1 MSPPLVL
8 HPRSRVVPATI
19 RALAS
24 AGVVLAGIA
33 SLAIPSA
40 STAAPAQTT
49 KTFIDYFQTTPI
61 TCPVTTKTWGCTAT
75 GATTPNCAAGMG
87 VVPRDPCNGIESPE
101 NPPGF
106 YYWDGKVIRAADG
119 TWHLFADRW
128 PGSSGFAAWTT
139 SDPIHAVGD
148 GGAFGPF
155 SDMGF
160 AYSNASFGA
169 DPHHGH
175 NSSVVALAD
184 RTFAMVVSEVVP
196 FTVFTAASLNGPW
209 TPCSNNPGAGLSVP
223 TSGFGGNNNYASN
236 VSLGVGPNGTFEII
250 QRHGLIATSS
260 SGVCGPYKAQQPTN
274 MYPSSETVPSAS
286 AASIYPNRQ
295 KHLDPQAPATVEST
309 YELAEDP
316 LIWYSGGQYHVL
328 YDYPDDRVG
337 YHLTS
342 IDGVHDWTDR
352 GLAYDPRYAQQ
363 IFGYTDGTVDH
374 WFKMERPNVVLEN
387 GHVTYVTFAVSDVD
401 KNDQI
406 PAGSDHGSKVIV
418 VPFDGAQLDCDIGID
433 GCDAVS
439 EGGSASG
446 FDGGRDG
453 GAPDAGVA
461 EGGADGS
468 GGQSGSGSGNGIG
481 SNAGSSSGGGGS
493 GSGTGTNVGST
504 SDASSGGRGC
514 GCTVGERIPF
524 AQRTCALFTLLGALL
539 WAKRKRKVQ

>member
-1 MSPPLVL
+1 MWGRTEIRDHST
-8 HPRSRVVPATI
+8 PRAHRDQQ
-19 RALAS
+19 R
-24 AGVVLAGIA
+24 
-33 SLAIPSA
+33 
-40 STAAPAQTT
+40 
-49 KTFIDYFQTTPI
+49 
-61 TCPVTTKTWGCTAT
+61 GCA
-75 GATTPNCAAGMG
+75 
-87 VVPRDPCNGIESPE
+87 
-101 NPPGF
+101 
-106 YYWDGKVIRAADG
+106 
-119 TWHLFADRW
+119 
-128 PGSSGFAAWTT
+128 
-139 SDPIHAVGD
+139 
-148 GGAFGPF
+148 
-155 SDMGF
+155 
-160 AYSNASFGA
+160 
-169 DPHHGH
+169 
-175 NSSVVALAD
+175 
-184 RTFAMVVSEVVP
+184 
-196 FTVFTAASLNGPW
+196 
-209 TPCSNNPGAGLSVP
+209 VP
-223 TSGFGGNNNYASN
+223 T
-236 VSLGVGPNGTFEII
+236 
-250 QRHGLIATSS
+250 R
-260 SGVCGPYKAQQPTN
+260 
-274 MYPSSETVPSAS
+274 PSSRRTCIPRPRPFPRPAPP
-286 AASIYPNRQ
+286 SIYPNRQ

-387 GHVTYVTFAVSDVD
+387 GHVTYMTFAVSDVD

-446 FDGGRDG
+446 FAGGRDG

-514 GCTVGERIPF
+514 GCTVGERMPF